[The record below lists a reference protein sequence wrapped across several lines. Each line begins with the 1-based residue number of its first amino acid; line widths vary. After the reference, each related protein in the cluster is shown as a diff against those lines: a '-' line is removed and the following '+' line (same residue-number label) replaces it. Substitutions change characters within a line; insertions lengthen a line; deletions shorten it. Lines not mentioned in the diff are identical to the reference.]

1 MANNSFKPKLL
12 RYINGVAEKACHTVD
27 CATQFGLTQ
36 ALAIMVAYLR
46 VASLLSG
53 IAVAGAWPFMLF
65 ALAASSGDLEGLP
78 VSTFTDPLA
87 YTIPMAAGNLII
99 GLPKLVSGEK
109 TPGFRVVGGVL
120 LIVTTA
126 SLIVIAAVMTPKAT
140 FFWPVLL
147 WAAFQIVL
155 FAFFVWPARRFK
167 IANPPL
173 QRDAPQAARP

>member
-1 MANNSFKPKLL
+1 
-12 RYINGVAEKACHTVD
+12 
-27 CATQFGLTQ
+27 
-36 ALAIMVAYLR
+36 MVAYLR

-126 SLIVIAAVMTPKAT
+126 SLIAIAAVMTPKAT